1 MAGRI
6 LNIHVIKPFRYA
18 GYDTIHQRSDKLF
31 SEFPLKVVAFDP
43 TDLCT

>member
-6 LNIHVIKPFRYA
+6 LNIHVIKPFTYA
-18 GYDTIHQRSDKLF
+18 LCIHQRSDELF
-31 SEFPLKVVAFDP
+31 LEFPLKVVAFDP